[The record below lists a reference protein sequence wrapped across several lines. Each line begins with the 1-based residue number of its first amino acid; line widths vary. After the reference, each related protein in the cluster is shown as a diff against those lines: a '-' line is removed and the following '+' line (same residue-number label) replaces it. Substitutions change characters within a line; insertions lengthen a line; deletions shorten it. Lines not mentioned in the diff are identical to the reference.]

1 MHMHM
6 FSLWVLS
13 YTMCDVRAPHT
24 PQCTPAAPP
33 VRFHRPFRRARS
45 MRTGRNAA
53 APARMAATTSF
64 PGFASTVAALAIFN
78 THLQGSEDALL
89 AERERLVLR
98 HMQSVG
104 PPPTDFDPER
114 LRLCETMLLEAAA
127 CESFAA
133 VRALPTFAAFEASFT
148 VPTRLV
154 RLEDLKALT
163 GYLASVA
170 RGASEAAAEERATR
184 LALDEVGGSWLREGG
199 AGRGTEPTPVP
210 RGGCSHT
217 IERADPREGH
227 YYSNRTCG
235 VA

>member
-1 MHMHM
+1 M
-6 FSLWVLS
+6 
-13 YTMCDVRAPHT
+13 
-24 PQCTPAAPP
+24 
-33 VRFHRPFRRARS
+33 RARRS
-45 MRTGRNAA
+45 NAA
-53 APARMAATTSF
+53 APAPMAATSF

-114 LRLCETMLLEAAA
+114 LRLCETMLLEATA

-148 VPTRLV
+148 VPSRLV
-154 RLEDLKALT
+154 QLEDLRALT

-199 AGRGTEPTPVP
+199 AGRGTEPTPVL
-210 RGGCSHT
+210 RGGCWRPGPLPHHGEGRSQRGVTT
-217 IERADPREGH
+217 IVTGH
-227 YYSNRTCG
+227 

>member
-1 MHMHM
+1 
-6 FSLWVLS
+6 
-13 YTMCDVRAPHT
+13 
-24 PQCTPAAPP
+24 
-33 VRFHRPFRRARS
+33 
-45 MRTGRNAA
+45 
-53 APARMAATTSF
+53 MAATTSF

-199 AGRGTEPTPVP
+199 ADRGTEPTPVP
-210 RGGCSHT
+210 RGCCRRPGPLPHH
-217 IERADPREGH
+217 REGR
-227 YYSNRTCG
+227 SQRG
-235 VA
+235 SLL

>member
-1 MHMHM
+1 
-6 FSLWVLS
+6 
-13 YTMCDVRAPHT
+13 
-24 PQCTPAAPP
+24 
-33 VRFHRPFRRARS
+33 

-199 AGRGTEPTPVP
+199 AGRGTEPTRVL
-210 RGGCSHT
+210 RGGCCRRPGPLPHH
-217 IERADPREGH
+217 REGR
-227 YYSNRTCG
+227 SQRG
-235 VA
+235 SLL